1 MTDRVSSSF
10 WRLDMHEDHG
20 SSKPLYEGELKHETN
35 TLITSLWTNA
45 CIVAL

>member
-20 SSKPLYEGELKHETN
+20 SSEPLHEVELKYETN
-35 TLITSLWTNA
+35 TLITNLWINA
-45 CIVAL
+45 GIFAL